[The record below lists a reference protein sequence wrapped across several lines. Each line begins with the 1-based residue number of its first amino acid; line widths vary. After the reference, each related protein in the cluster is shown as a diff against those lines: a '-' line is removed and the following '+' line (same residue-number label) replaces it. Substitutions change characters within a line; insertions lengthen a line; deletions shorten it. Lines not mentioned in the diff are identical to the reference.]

1 MICLIN
7 IYNIKIVLLS
17 FLFYSIIGWIIEVVD
32 QFYRQKKFINRGF
45 LLGPY
50 CPVHGIGALLM
61 LLLLSRFSNNSFLLF
76 ISSFLIC
83 TVLEYITGFL
93 LEKIFKA
100 RWWDYSDYKFN
111 LNGRVCLQNSLFFG
125 FAGVIIVKFSQPFL
139 MNIILNIPTNILN
152 IICITLLLIFC
163 IDLIISFNVICSFKN
178 LTNDILKDSTEE
190 ISNKVK
196 TKLAKRSVFF
206 KRLIMAFPNLKR
218 SVIKIKNNI
227 VNFFTLVIK

>member
-1 MICLIN
+1 MIN
-7 IYNIKIVLLS
+7 IYNIKIVFIS
-17 FLFYSIIGWIIEVVD
+17 FVFYSLIGWIIEVID

-50 CPVHGIGALLM
+50 CPVHGTGALLM
-61 LLLLSRFSNNSFLLF
+61 LLLLSRFSNNAFLLF
-76 ISSFLIC
+76 ISSVLIC
-83 TVLEYITGFL
+83 TTLEYLTGFL

-125 FAGVIIVKFSQPFL
+125 LAGVLIIKFSQPFL
-139 MNIILNIPTNILN
+139 MSVILSIPTNVLN
-152 IICITLLLIFC
+152 IICVILLLIFSF
-163 IDLIISFNVICSFKN
+163 DLIISFNIICSFNN
-178 LTNDILKDSTEE
+178 LTTDMLKDSTEE

-196 TKLAKRSVFF
+196 TKLAKHSIFF

-218 SVIKIKNNI
+218 GVIKIKDNI
-227 VNFFTLVIK
+227 VDFFTIVIK

>member
-1 MICLIN
+1 MDIVIN
-7 IYNIKIVLLS
+7 IYNFKIVFIS
-17 FLFYSIIGWIIEVVD
+17 FVFYSLIGWIIEVID

-50 CPVHGIGALLM
+50 CPVHGVGALLM
-61 LLLLSRFSNNSFLLF
+61 LLLLSRFSNNSLVLF
-76 ISSFLIC
+76 ISSVLIC
-83 TVLEYITGFL
+83 TVLEYLTGFL

-125 FAGVIIVKFSQPFL
+125 LAGVVIVKFSQPFL
-139 MNIILNIPTNILN
+139 MNIITNMSANLLN

-163 IDLIISFNVICSFKN
+163 IDLVVSFYVICSFKN

-190 ISNKVK
+190 ISSKVK
-196 TKLAKRSVFF
+196 NKLAKHSVFF
-206 KRLIMAFPNLKR
+206 KRLIVAFPSLRR

-227 VNFFTLVIK
+227 VSFFGLVIK

>member
-1 MICLIN
+1 MIN
-7 IYNIKIVLLS
+7 IYNIKLVFIS
-17 FLFYSIIGWIIEVVD
+17 FVFYSIVGWIIEVID

-61 LLLLSRFSNNSFLLF
+61 LLLLSRFSNNSFILF
-76 ISSFLIC
+76 ISSVLIC
-83 TVLEYITGFL
+83 TILEYLTGFL
-93 LEKIFKA
+93 LEKLFKA

-125 FAGVIIVKFSQPFL
+125 LAGVIIVKFSQPFL
-139 MNIILNIPTNILN
+139 ISVISNISANMLN
-152 IICITLLLIFC
+152 IICIIILIIFC
-163 IDLIISFNVICSFKN
+163 FDLIVSFYVICSFKN
-178 LTNDILKDSTEE
+178 LTNNMLKDSTVE

-196 TKLAKRSVFF
+196 AKLAKQSVLF

-218 SVIKIKNNI
+218 GVIRIKNNI
-227 VNFFTLVIK
+227 VSFFTLVIK

>member
-1 MICLIN
+1 MIN
-7 IYNIKIVLLS
+7 IYNIKLVFIS
-17 FLFYSIIGWIIEVVD
+17 FVFYSIVGWIIEVID
-32 QFYRQKKFINRGF
+32 QFYRQKKLINRGF

-50 CPVHGIGALLM
+50 CPVHGVGALLM
-61 LLLLSRFSNNSFLLF
+61 LLLLSKFSNNLFVLF
-76 ISSFLIC
+76 ISSVFIC
-83 TVLEYITGFL
+83 TILEYLTGFL

-125 FAGVIIVKFSQPFL
+125 LAGVIIVKFSQPFL
-139 MNIILNIPTNILN
+139 VEIISSISANILN
-152 IICITLLLIFC
+152 VICIILLIIFSV
-163 IDLIISFNVICSFKN
+163 DLIISFYIICSFKN
-178 LTNDILKDSTEE
+178 LTNNMLKDSTVE

-196 TKLAKRSVFF
+196 TKLAKQSFFF

-218 SVIKIKNNI
+218 GVIRIKNNI